1 MGNALLIGNKAHPLL
16 IMIIV
21 KITHNKPVLTKAFSK
36 TTEPSFNAKPQ

>member
-16 IMIIV
+16 NMIIV

-36 TTEPSFNAKPQ
+36 TTEPSFKAKPQ

>member
-16 IMIIV
+16 IIV